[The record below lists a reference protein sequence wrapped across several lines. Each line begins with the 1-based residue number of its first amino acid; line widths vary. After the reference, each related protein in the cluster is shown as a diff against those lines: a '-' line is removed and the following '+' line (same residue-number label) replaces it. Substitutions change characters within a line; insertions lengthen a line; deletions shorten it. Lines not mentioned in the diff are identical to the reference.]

1 MITYLDGGAPV
12 EMDVSDQEAAEILA
26 YRGET
31 ARPSDRLHEVRR
43 KHPQAYARWTP
54 EDEARLREL
63 FAGGMSPEAIAARM
77 GRQVGGVCSRLRK
90 LGLIAQRLTVAHR
103 LRARSTTSAMCGVP
117 GGGSMRGSTACT
129 STVNSGSSS
138 GARSSAPT

>member
-1 MITYLDGGAPV
+1 VITYLDGRAPV

-43 KHPQAYARWTP
+43 KYPQAYARWTP

-63 FAGGMSPEAIAARM
+63 FAEDMSPEAIAARM
-77 GRQVGGVCSRLRK
+77 GRQVGGVRSRLRK
-90 LGLIAQRLTVAHR
+90 LGLIQPK
-103 LRARSTTSAMCGVP
+103 G
-117 GGGSMRGSTACT
+117 
-129 STVNSGSSS
+129 
-138 GARSSAPT
+138 